1 LSTEINNIPAGRRC
15 CVGGRQNT
23 SLSLWRDF
31 GCCGGVGE
39 PIMLY
44 KDNASTWESQHFP
57 AEETAGMPYNRKGGK
72 KRGESSNT
80 IE

>member
-1 LSTEINNIPAGRRC
+1 
-15 CVGGRQNT
+15 
-23 SLSLWRDF
+23 
-31 GCCGGVGE
+31 
-39 PIMLY
+39 MLY

-72 KRGESSNT
+72 KRGESSNA